1 MYILY
6 PVLFHAVQT
15 RQERS
20 QFYIRTLKQEKGAV
34 HIFHLSKTNQL
45 HRISPLQFLKSLLFV
60 NADVRS
66 LLNERTL
73 FTA

>member
-1 MYILY
+1 MQSKHDKKEVSFILE
-6 PVLFHAVQT
+6 LWS
-15 RQERS
+15 RR
-20 QFYIRTLKQEKGAV
+20 KGAV

>member
-20 QFYIRTLKQEKGAV
+20 QFYIRTLKQEKRGSSHFSPFKNKSAAQNITLAV
-34 HIFHLSKTNQL
+34 FKKPFIC
-45 HRISPLQFLKSLLFV
+45 
-60 NADVRS
+60 
-66 LLNERTL
+66 ER
-73 FTA
+73 